1 MLPVVHTPADFY
13 LYLPNV
19 EYLPA
24 VLDYPNFYAATSAFG
39 STGGNLS
46 ALAATFR
53 ETQETYGNGS
63 YSPSVIA
70 SFLENHDNARFTNS
84 TIDPVVRV
92 PSLPPPLPSRVLT

>member
-1 MLPVVHTPADFY
+1 M
-13 LYLPNV
+13 
-19 EYLPA
+19 
-24 VLDYPNFYAATSAFG
+24 LDYPNFYAATSAFG

-92 PSLPPPLPSRVLT
+92 PPSPPRCSPDTDVASRFSFLPLFCFCS